1 VVEAAE
7 EGEVAAAA
15 EEDTAAVG
23 HHMAVAEAEAED
35 TAVAATAHHGE
46 AVTAVDTVREADR
59 DTVRTRTMNE
69 TSVALSPHLIEQE
82 QGRPKLKLERG

>member
-46 AVTAVDTVREADR
+46 AVTAVDTVR
-59 DTVRTRTMNE
+59 TRTMNE
-69 TSVALSPHLIEQE
+69 TSVASSPHLIEQE